1 MARRPRKSIN
11 QMNVVPY
18 IDVMLVLLIIFMVTA
33 PLINPGTIDLPSVGK
48 DLSQPK
54 SPPIEI
60 TVKLDKTLWI
70 RDLATSESPRKVTR
84 DDLIRRINEKQKQS
98 PEQAVV
104 IGADRAVRYEEVISL
119 IDLLQQNRI
128 TRVGLLARTASTSA
142 P

>member
-1 MARRPRKSIN
+1 MRRERKTIN

-54 SPPIEI
+54 APPIEI
-60 TVKLDKTLWI
+60 TVKLDRSLWV
-70 RDLATSESPRKVTR
+70 RDLGVSGESQRKVTR
-84 DDLIRRINEKQKQS
+84 DDLIRRIRDKQQQS
-98 PEQAVV
+98 PDQAVV
-104 IGADRAVRYEEVISL
+104 IAADRAVRYEEVIGL

-128 TRVGLLARTASTSA
+128 TRVGLLARTAN
-142 P
+142 